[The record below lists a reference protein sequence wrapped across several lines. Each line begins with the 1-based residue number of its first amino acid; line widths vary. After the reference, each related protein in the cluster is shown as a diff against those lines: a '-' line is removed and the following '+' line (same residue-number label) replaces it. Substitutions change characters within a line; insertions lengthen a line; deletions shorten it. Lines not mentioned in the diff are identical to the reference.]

1 MIRFLNPEFLW
12 LLALLPVLALWRGRK
27 GKVAAVEYSNVEIAR
42 AVARETRSRPAQW
55 TTTILRLL
63 ISTLL
68 ILGLARPQWGQ
79 GRTEVQASGVDL
91 MLALDVSG
99 SMEALDFTLGGQPA
113 SRVEV
118 VKSVV
123 SKFIEARPNDRIG
136 MIAFAGA
143 PYLVSPLTL
152 DHDWLKQ
159 NLERVRIGLVED
171 STAIGSALATCVNRL
186 RDQPSKS
193 KVVVLLTDGVN
204 NAGKVSPQTAAEA
217 ARAMGVKVYTIAA
230 GTEGEAPVPVK
241 DQLGNRQIV
250 MAKVDVDEEALKKI
264 ANETGGK
271 FFRATDTESLKKIYS
286 EIDRMEKTTHQVKK
300 FEKYHELFALAV
312 VPGVLLL
319 GLALGLEQTRFRRLP
334 GA

>member
-12 LLALLPVLALWRGRK
+12 LLALLPLLALWRGRP
-27 GKVAAVEYSNVEIAR
+27 GRVAAIQYSNVEIAR
-42 AVARETRSRPAQW
+42 AVARDTRSRPGRW
-55 TTTILRLL
+55 TTTLRLL
-63 ISTLL
+63 VGAFL
-68 ILGLARPQWGQ
+68 IGGLARPQWGQ

-91 MLALDVSG
+91 MLAVDVSG
-99 SMEALDFTLGGQPA
+99 SMEALDFNLGGEPS

-123 SKFIEARPNDRIG
+123 SRFIEGRPNDRIG
-136 MIAFAGA
+136 LVAFAGA

-159 NLERVRIGLVED
+159 NLERVKTGLIED

-193 KVVVLLTDGVN
+193 RIVVLLTDGMN
-204 NAGKVSPQTAAEA
+204 NAGKVAPQTAAEA

-230 GTEGEAPVPVK
+230 GSEGEAPVPVK
-241 DQLGNRQIV
+241 DQFGNRRIA
-250 MAKVDVDEEALKKI
+250 MAKVDVDEETLGKI
-264 ANETGGK
+264 AAETGGK
-271 FFRATDTESLKKIYS
+271 FFRATDTDSLKKIYA

-300 FEKYHELFALAV
+300 FEKHRELFAVAV
-312 VPGVLLL
+312 VPGLLLL
-319 GLALGLEQTRFRRLP
+319 GLGLGLEQTRCRRLP

>member
-12 LLALLPVLALWRGRK
+12 LLALLPLLAFWRGRK
-27 GKVAAVEYSNVEIAR
+27 GRVAAVEYSNVEIAR
-42 AVARETRSRPAQW
+42 AVARETRSRPARW
-55 TTTILRLL
+55 TTMLRLL
-63 ISTLL
+63 VPTLL
-68 ILGLARPQWGQ
+68 IVALARPQWGQ

-99 SMEALDFTLGGQPA
+99 SMEALDFNLGGQAA

-123 SKFIEARPNDRIG
+123 TKFIEARPNDRIG
-136 MIAFAGA
+136 MVAFAGA

-159 NLERVRIGLVED
+159 NLERVRVGLIED
-171 STAIGSALATCVNRL
+171 STAIGSALATSVNRL

-193 KVVVLLTDGVN
+193 KIVVLLTDGMN
-204 NAGKVSPQTAAEA
+204 NAGKVAPQTAAEA
-217 ARAMGVKVYTIAA
+217 AKAMGVKVYTIAA
-230 GTEGEAPVPVK
+230 GSRGEAPVPVK
-241 DQLGNRQIV
+241 DQFGNQRIA

-264 ANETGGK
+264 ADETGGK
-271 FFRATDTESLKKIYS
+271 FFRATDTDSLKRIYA
-286 EIDRMEKTTHQVKK
+286 EIDRMEKTTHHMKK
-300 FEKYHELFALAV
+300 FEKYHELFAFAV
-312 VPGVLLL
+312 LPGVLLL
-319 GLALGLEQTRFRRLP
+319 GLTLGLEQTRFRSMP

>member
-12 LLALLPVLALWRGRK
+12 LFALLPLLALWRGRK
-27 GKVAAVEYSNVEIAR
+27 GRVAAVEYSNVEIAR
-42 AVARETRSRPAQW
+42 TVARETRSRPARW
-55 TTTILRLL
+55 TTMLRLL
-63 ISTLL
+63 VATLL
-68 ILGLARPQWGQ
+68 IVGLARPQLGK
-79 GRTEVQASGVDL
+79 GRTEVQTSGVDL

-99 SMEALDFTLGGQPA
+99 SMEALDFNLGDQPA

-123 SKFIEARPNDRIG
+123 SKFIDARPNDRIG
-136 MIAFAGA
+136 MVAFAGA

-159 NLERVRIGLVED
+159 NLERVKVGLVED
-171 STAIGSALATCVNRL
+171 STAIGSAIATCVNRL

-193 KVVVLLTDGVN
+193 KIIVLLTDGMN

-230 GTEGEAPVPVK
+230 GSQGEAPVPVK
-241 DQLGNRQIV
+241 DQLGNRQVV
-250 MAKVDVDEEALKKI
+250 MAKVDVDEETLKKI
-264 ANETGGK
+264 AEETGGK
-271 FFRATDTESLKKIYS
+271 FFRATDTDSLQNIYAS
-286 EIDRMEKTTHQVKK
+286 IDRMEKTTYQAKK
-300 FEKYHELFALAV
+300 FESYHELFALAV
-312 VPGVLLL
+312 VPGMLLL
-319 GLALGLEQTRFRRLP
+319 GLTLGLEQTRFRRLP